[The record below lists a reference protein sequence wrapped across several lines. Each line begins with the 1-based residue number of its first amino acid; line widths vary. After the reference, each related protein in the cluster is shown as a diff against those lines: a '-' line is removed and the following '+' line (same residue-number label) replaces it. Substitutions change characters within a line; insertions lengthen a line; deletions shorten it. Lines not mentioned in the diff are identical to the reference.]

1 MALDSETRGM
11 IESIVNS
18 HKVVLFMKGTPQQPQ
33 CGFSASTI
41 STLNML
47 VPDYRTINVLE
58 HPEIRDGI
66 KAYGNWP
73 TIPQLYVSGELIGGN
88 DIIQDMLKNGEL
100 GDILGVE
107 TPVVETPDIHIGA
120 SAAEIMKN
128 ALASNEGAT
137 LHLQIS
143 AGWDHAFSLEQSKPG
158 LIQVD
163 AGGLQISMDPWT
175 ATRADGLKVELNET
189 LTGTS
194 FSFDNPNAPPPV
206 KQISVQ
212 DLKKKLDEDKDAL
225 LIDVRG
231 PEERAVSSIDR
242 AVPWNEETMA
252 LVETLPKDT
261 EILFH
266 CASGGRSQSLAEI
279 LRSRGF
285 TNLYNVTGGMQAWS
299 AEHEQT

>member
-18 HKVVLFMKGTPQQPQ
+18 HKVVLFMKGTPAQPQ

-58 HPEIRDGI
+58 HPDIRDGI
-66 KAYGNWP
+66 KDYGNWP
-73 TIPQLYVSGELIGGN
+73 TIPQLYVGGELIGGN
-88 DIIQDMLKNGEL
+88 DIVQDMLKSGEL
-100 GDILGVE
+100 GDVLGVE
-107 TPVVETPDIHIGA
+107 TPAATTPEIHIGTT
-120 SAAEIMKN
+120 AAETMKN
-128 ALASNEGAT
+128 AVASNEGAT
-137 LHLQIS
+137 LHLKIS
-143 AGWDHAFSLEQSKPG
+143 AGWNHAFSLEQSPPG
-158 LIQVD
+158 AIQVD
-163 AGGLQISMDPWT
+163 VDGLQISLDPWS
-175 ATRADGLKVELNET
+175 ATRANGLKVELNDT

-206 KQISVQ
+206 NQMTVQ
-212 DLKKKLDEDKDAL
+212 DLKKKLDDDQDVL

-252 LVETLPKDT
+252 LVETLPMDT
-261 EILFH
+261 EVIFH
-266 CASGGRSQSLAEI
+266 CNSGGRSQSLAEI
-279 LRSRGF
+279 LRGRGF

-299 AEHEQT
+299 AEYE

>member
-11 IESIVNS
+11 IDSIVNS
-18 HKVVLFMKGTPQQPQ
+18 HKVVLFMKGTPEQPQ

-66 KAYGNWP
+66 KDYGNWP

-88 DIIQDMLKNGEL
+88 DIVQDMLKNGEL

-107 TPVVETPDIHIGA
+107 TPAAETPEIHLGA
-120 SAAEIMKN
+120 SAAEVMKN
-128 ALASNEGAT
+128 AIASNEGAT

-143 AGWDHAFSLEQSKPG
+143 AGWNHAFSLEQSKPG
-158 LIQVD
+158 AIQIDVD
-163 AGGLQISMDPWT
+163 GLQISMDPWS
-175 ATRADGLKVELNET
+175 ATRANGLKVELNDT

-206 KQISVQ
+206 KQMTVQ
-212 DLKKKLDEDKDAL
+212 ELKKKLDDEKDVL

-231 PEERAVSSIDR
+231 TEERAVASIER
-242 AVPWNEETMA
+242 AVTWNEETMA
-252 LVETLPKDT
+252 LVESLPKDA
-261 EILFH
+261 EVIFH
-266 CASGGRSQSLAEI
+266 CASGGRSQSLAEL
-279 LRSRGF
+279 LRSRGH

-299 AEHEQT
+299 EEFE

>member
-11 IESIVNS
+11 IDSIVNS
-18 HKVVLFMKGTPQQPQ
+18 HKVVLFMKGTPEQPQ

-47 VPDYRTINVLE
+47 VPDCRTINVLE

-66 KAYGNWP
+66 KDYGNWP

-88 DIIQDMLKNGEL
+88 DIVQDMLKNGEL

-107 TPVVETPDIHIGA
+107 TPAAETPEIHLGA
-120 SAAEIMKN
+120 SAAEVMKN
-128 ALASNEGAT
+128 AIASNEGAT

-143 AGWDHAFSLEQSKPG
+143 AGWNHAFSLEQSKPG
-158 LIQVD
+158 AIQIDVD
-163 AGGLQISMDPWT
+163 GLQISMDPWS
-175 ATRADGLKVELNET
+175 ATRANGLKVELNDT

-206 KQISVQ
+206 KQMTVQ
-212 DLKKKLDEDKDAL
+212 ELKKKLDDEKDVL

-231 PEERAVSSIDR
+231 TDERAVASIER
-242 AVPWNEETMA
+242 AVTWNEETMA
-252 LVETLPKDT
+252 LVESLSKDA
-261 EILFH
+261 EVIFH
-266 CASGGRSQSLAEI
+266 CASGGRSQSLAE
-279 LRSRGF
+279 LFRSRGH

-299 AEHEQT
+299 EEFE

>member
-1 MALDSETRGM
+1 MALDTETRGI

-33 CGFSASTI
+33 CGFSAKTI
-41 STLNML
+41 SALDML
-47 VPDYRTINVLE
+47 VPDYRTVNVLE
-58 HPEIRDGI
+58 HPDIRDGI
-66 KAYGNWP
+66 KDYGNWP

-88 DIIQDMLKNGEL
+88 DIIQDMLKSGEL

-107 TPVVETPDIHIGA
+107 APTVEAPEIHLGSKA
-120 SAAEIMKN
+120 TEVMKN

-137 LHLQIS
+137 LHLQVS
-143 AGWDHAFSLEQSKPG
+143 AGWNHSFSLEQSPPG
-158 LIQVD
+158 AIAVEVD
-163 AGGLQISMDPWT
+163 GLEISMDPWS
-175 ATRADGLKVELNET
+175 ATRANGLRVELNET

-206 KQISVQ
+206 KQINVQ
-212 DLKKKLDEDKDAL
+212 DLKKKLDDDKDAL

-231 PEERAVSSIDR
+231 PEERAVSLIDR

-252 LVETLPKDT
+252 LVETLPLDT

-266 CASGGRSQSLAEI
+266 CAAGGRSQSLAEI
-279 LRSRGF
+279 FRSRGY
-285 TNLYNVTGGMQAWS
+285 TNLYNVTGGIQAWS
-299 AEHEQT
+299 AEFE